1 VKYRSRVLGLLS
13 LLMIVMYLDRICI
26 SVSGPRMQEDLHIST
41 VQWGWVVGIFGL
53 SYALF
58 EIPSGVPGD
67 RIGPRRV
74 ITRIVLWWSAFTT
87 FTGMATG
94 FFPLPG
100 TRFLFGMGEAGAFP
114 NTGVVVARWFPPH
127 ERGRAFGV
135 TPMAAQ
141 FGGAIAPLLVVPIQ
155 IRYGW
160 RATFYLF
167 GALGIVWSALWYWWF
182 RDSPRE
188 MEGISAEELEKTR
201 HLPAPSHHGLPW
213 KSALRSGNLWV
224 VMGITFC
231 YVYVL
236 AFYTTWLHTWLV
248 KGRGYSEAELRLS
261 SLPFFVA
268 AAANFIGGLA
278 SRSLAGKPGLR
289 QARCAIGFTGLAFS
303 ATIAVA
309 VIRVP
314 NPSLALPLLSLL
326 IAGVTFQQPTMF
338 AACLDIG
345 EESAGAVDP
354 ASQDQTGWR
363 MSRQTCAERTGRQWG
378 SRFPGTWF
386 WAISP
391 RPDHPNS
398 KSR

>member
-1 VKYRSRVLGLLS
+1 MEVSPPFAQPLG
-13 LLMIVMYLDRICI
+13 
-26 SVSGPRMQEDLHIST
+26 
-41 VQWGWVVGIFGL
+41 
-53 SYALF
+53 
-58 EIPSGVPGD
+58 
-67 RIGPRRV
+67 
-74 ITRIVLWWSAFTT
+74 
-87 FTGMATG
+87 
-94 FFPLPG
+94 
-100 TRFLFGMGEAGAFP
+100 
-114 NTGVVVARWFPPH
+114 
-127 ERGRAFGV
+127 
-135 TPMAAQ
+135 
-141 FGGAIAPLLVVPIQ
+141 
-155 IRYGW
+155 
-160 RATFYLF
+160 
-167 GALGIVWSALWYWWF
+167 
-182 RDSPRE
+182 
-188 MEGISAEELEKTR
+188 R
-201 HLPAPSHHGLPW
+201 H
-213 KSALRSGNLWV
+213 GNH
-224 VMGITFC
+224 FC

-236 AFYTTWLHTWLV
+236 AFCTTWLHTWLV
-248 KGRGYSEAELRLS
+248 KGRGYSESQLRLS

-278 SRSLAGKPGLR
+278 SRSLAGELGLR

-303 ATIAVA
+303 ATVAVA
-309 VIRVP
+309 VILVP
-314 NPSLALPLLSLL
+314 NSSLALPLLSLL